1 MKKLFILSAILL
13 PLTSF
18 GYATEEL
25 DTIFLSRETGYAP
38 YESLKQTYREVC
50 VEPRLREEAEIKE
63 LSLNKSGMLR
73 DAFQSQIGA
82 VYAKY
87 DDKACE
93 AVVSRLNVAYAEY
106 LNQPKQI
113 EKPIVQSSNNQD
125 QIIALQQQVEAL
137 MAILIQ
143 LIALQSK

>member
-1 MKKLFILSAILL
+1 
-13 PLTSF
+13 
-18 GYATEEL
+18 
-25 DTIFLSRETGYAP
+25 
-38 YESLKQTYREVC
+38 
-50 VEPRLREEAEIKE
+50 
-63 LSLNKSGMLR
+63 MLR

-125 QIIALQQQVEAL
+125 QIIALQKQVEAL